1 MESGS
6 QIFLPYKSVGY
17 VSSGVPFKLRAEKL
31 HYSIMLAIG
40 NSFQLLNSIKL
51 FPRMVSNSQEG
62 KIRDMS
68 FYKKD
73 HFLTTCKKDIILWKG
88 QYEEFRFRGHSS
100 KVIKLM
106 VFDNILFSLAK
117 NNELIMWDVDSRLIF
132 KEQLPEFNAKTHR
145 ITELVHPLGYY
156 NKILIGFESGEAQ
169 LWNIKTKKLI
179 FTFNLIGKDEQQK
192 NSNNNNGN
200 NNKVKITA
208 FQQSPVADIVAIG
221 FSDGRVIIHNLKLD
235 KSVLSY
241 QQRGIVSSI
250 SFRSDGQKQH
260 VASSSHSG
268 DILIWDLEKNKPFH
282 TLKAHDSECTKVEF
296 LREEPI
302 ICTTGNDNSIK
313 MWQFNGVD
321 GVPILLR
328 ERTGHLDPPKS
339 TEFFGDE
346 QNSVVSISDQ
356 SIRYVSIIAS
366 TFNKELSKKNF
377 KREIGSFSGFSTNF
391 RRNRSWETAVSFHE
405 DSKQAFT
412 WDCSS
417 YAVIKKLN
425 IQEQVSS
432 TKISNCG
439 NFVFFGTVYGNLVKF
454 NIQSGI
460 KRAKILPNI
469 QKTSITSIIV
479 EPTNQFII
487 TSGLDSIINY
497 WDFND
502 LKHLYSIDIS
512 NYNNKEK
519 DNNNNNNNNNNNKNN
534 NNNNNKEN
542 TEKKE
547 ENKKNKNIRISKML
561 LHSESGIFAVVSND
575 DKIRLYDIDTRKLVR
590 YFNVKGN
597 VNSIVFSHDGRW
609 IIASTEVDSVIRVL
623 DIPSGK
629 MIDWFKMPKPVT
641 SLSFSPKGEYLVT
654 THSGQLP
661 IYLWSNQSHF
671 GSVFLKTPP
680 ETPNSI
686 ILPSQVIEISPQQ
699 QQQQS
704 SNKEK
709 SASKK
714 LKEKEQ
720 YEEDEQYEIQQDLGL
735 PEEFDDN
742 QDGDDDEMKDDGDES
757 SNKKSSI
764 KQIDQLITLS
774 SDVAKSKWQSLLN
787 LDIIKERNRP
797 IQQNEK
803 PALAPFFLSTIEGLE
818 PKFAKIDVVNPL
830 TIKTAV
836 STGTANI
843 TGSTVNTNNDDNEN
857 NGPTEEELKG
867 WNNWAGADEDENE
880 SEDENEEIED
890 DDEVMEDDEDDE
902 DDEEDEDEN
911 LEKTTKTFK
920 NEKEIYRSDK
930 VIKTDSIQGTRTN
943 FNLSL
948 ENGYITQNYSESLRI
963 LKSLTP
969 SGIDFEIRTL
979 TTADDYADIHYMFD
993 FIVYQLL
1000 KNGDYDFI
1008 QSILSVTLKVHGY
1021 LLYNTSFK
1029 RDLRQLLLVFNEPWF
1044 KMQKLFHSNI
1054 CMLRYFTNT
1063 LNN

>member
-145 ITELVHPLGYY
+145 ITEIVHPLGYY

-169 LWNIKTKKLI
+169 IWNIKTKKLI
-179 FTFNLIGKDEQQK
+179 FSFNLVKDNK
-192 NSNNNNGN
+192 NI
-200 NNKVKITA
+200 KDKITT
-208 FQQSPVADIVAIG
+208 FQQSPVSDIIAIG
-221 FSDGRVIIHNLKLD
+221 FSDGNVIIHNLKLN
-235 KSVLSY
+235 KSVLSF
-241 QQRGIVSSI
+241 QQRGSVSSI

-260 VASSSHSG
+260 VATSSHSG

-302 ICTTGNDNSIK
+302 ICTTGNDNSLK

-339 TEFFGDE
+339 SEFFGDE
-346 QNSVVSISDQ
+346 QENSVISISDQ
-356 SIRYVSIIAS
+356 SIRYVSIVAS

-377 KREIGSFSGFSTNF
+377 KKEMTPFSGFSTNF
-391 RRNRSWETAVSFHE
+391 RRNRSWETAISIHE
-405 DSKQAFT
+405 DSKHAFT

-417 YAVIKKLN
+417 YSINKKLN
-425 IQEQVSS
+425 IQEPISS
-432 TKISNCG
+432 TKISTCG
-439 NFVFFGTVYGNLVKF
+439 NFVFFGTVYGNLLKF

-502 LKHLYSIDIS
+502 LKYLYSIDI
-512 NYNNKEK
+512 NNTNNTNNKENQD
-519 DNNNNNNNNNNNKNN
+519 DNNNNN
-534 NNNNNKEN
+534 
-542 TEKKE
+542 KKS
-547 ENKKNKNIRISKML
+547 KIRISKML

-609 IIASTEVDSVIRVL
+609 IIASTQVDSVVRVL

-680 ETPNSI
+680 QIPNTI
-686 ILPSQVIEISPQQ
+686 ILPSQVIEISPIQE
-699 QQQQS
+699 S
-704 SNKEK
+704 SNNDKQK
-709 SASKK
+709 SSTKK

-720 YEEDEQYEIQQDLGL
+720 HEQDEEFEIQQDLGL
-735 PEEFDDN
+735 PEEFDEEMKDN
-742 QDGDDDEMKDDGDES
+742 QVDNDDGDD
-757 SNKKSSI
+757 KKSTI

-803 PALAPFFLSTIEGLE
+803 PALAPFFLSTIQGLE

-830 TIKTAV
+830 TIKTAA
-836 STGTANI
+836 STSGGSAST
-843 TGSTVNTNNDDNEN
+843 TGSTDDNEN
-857 NGPTEEELKG
+857 NEPTEEELKG
-867 WNNWAGADEDENE
+867 WDNWAGADDDEENDDDDDDDDNENDDQDED
-880 SEDENEEIED
+880 SED
-890 DDEVMEDDEDDE
+890 DEDEDDE
-902 DDEEDEDEN
+902 D

-920 NEKEIYRSDK
+920 KEKDIYRSDK
-930 VIKTDSIQGTRTN
+930 VIKTDSLQGTRTN

-993 FIVYQLL
+993 FLVYQLL

-1021 LLYNTSFK
+1021 LLYDTTFK

>member
-145 ITELVHPLGYY
+145 ITEIVHPLGYY

-169 LWNIKTKKLI
+169 IWNIKTKKLI
-179 FTFNLIGKDEQQK
+179 FTFNLVKDNK
-192 NSNNNNGN
+192 NI
-200 NNKVKITA
+200 KDKITS
-208 FQQSPVADIVAIG
+208 FQQSPVSDIIAIG
-221 FSDGRVIIHNLKLD
+221 FSDGNVIIHNLKLN
-235 KSVLSY
+235 KTVLSF
-241 QQRGIVSSI
+241 QQRGSVSSI

-260 VASSSHSG
+260 VATSSHSG

-339 TEFFGDE
+339 SEFFGDE
-346 QNSVVSISDQ
+346 QENSVISISDQ
-356 SIRYVSIIAS
+356 SIRYVSIVAS

-377 KREIGSFSGFSTNF
+377 KKEMTPFSGFSTNF
-391 RRNRSWETAVSFHE
+391 RRNRSWETAVSIHE
-405 DSKQAFT
+405 DSKHAFT

-417 YAVIKKLN
+417 YSINKKLN
-425 IQEQVSS
+425 IQEPISS
-432 TKISNCG
+432 TKISTCG
-439 NFVFFGTVYGNLVKF
+439 NFVFFGTVYGNLLKF

-502 LKHLYSIDIS
+502 LKYLYSIDI
-512 NYNNKEK
+512 NNTNTNNKENQ
-519 DNNNNNNNNNNNKNN
+519 DNNNND
-534 NNNNNKEN
+534 
-542 TEKKE
+542 
-547 ENKKNKNIRISKML
+547 NKKSKIRISKML

-609 IIASTEVDSVIRVL
+609 IIASTQVDSVVRVL

-680 ETPNSI
+680 QIPNTI
-686 ILPSQVIEISPQQ
+686 ILPSQVIEISPIQE
-699 QQQQS
+699 S
-704 SNKEK
+704 SNNKQK
-709 SASKK
+709 SSTKK

-720 YEEDEQYEIQQDLGL
+720 HEQDEEFEIQQDLGL
-735 PEEFDDN
+735 PEEFDEEMEDN
-742 QDGDDDEMKDDGDES
+742 QVDNNDNDADD
-757 SNKKSSI
+757 NKKSTI

-803 PALAPFFLSTIEGLE
+803 PALAPFFLSTIQGLE

-836 STGTANI
+836 STGGGGSANT
-843 TGSTVNTNNDDNEN
+843 TGSTDDNEN
-857 NGPTEEELKG
+857 NGEPTEEELKG
-867 WNNWAGADEDENE
+867 WDNWAGADDE
-880 SEDENEEIED
+880 ENDDDD
-890 DDEVMEDDEDDE
+890 DDEDNENDDQDEDSEDDEDEGDE
-902 DDEEDEDEN
+902 D
-911 LEKTTKTFK
+911 LEKTTETFK

-930 VIKTDSIQGTRTN
+930 VIKTDSLQGTRTN

-1021 LLYNTSFK
+1021 LLYDTTFK

>member
-145 ITELVHPLGYY
+145 ITEIVHPLGYY

-169 LWNIKTKKLI
+169 IWNIKTKKLI
-179 FTFNLIGKDEQQK
+179 FSFNLVKDNK
-192 NSNNNNGN
+192 NI
-200 NNKVKITA
+200 KDKITT
-208 FQQSPVADIVAIG
+208 FQQSPVSDIIAIG
-221 FSDGRVIIHNLKLD
+221 FSDGNVIIHNLKLN
-235 KSVLSY
+235 KSVLSF
-241 QQRGIVSSI
+241 QQRGSVSSI

-260 VASSSHSG
+260 VATSSHSG

-339 TEFFGDE
+339 SEFFGDE
-346 QNSVVSISDQ
+346 QENSVISISDQ
-356 SIRYVSIIAS
+356 SIRYVSIVAS

-377 KREIGSFSGFSTNF
+377 KKEMTPFSGFSTNF
-391 RRNRSWETAVSFHE
+391 RRNRSWETAISIHE
-405 DSKQAFT
+405 DSKHAFT

-417 YAVIKKLN
+417 YSINKKLN
-425 IQEQVSS
+425 IQEPISS
-432 TKISNCG
+432 TKISTCG
-439 NFVFFGTVYGNLVKF
+439 NFVFFGTVYGNLLKF

-502 LKHLYSIDIS
+502 LKYLYSIDI
-512 NYNNKEK
+512 NNTNNTNNKENQD
-519 DNNNNNNNNNNNKNN
+519 DNNNNN
-534 NNNNNKEN
+534 
-542 TEKKE
+542 KKS
-547 ENKKNKNIRISKML
+547 KIRISKML

-609 IIASTEVDSVIRVL
+609 IIASTQVDSVVRVL

-680 ETPNSI
+680 QIPNTI
-686 ILPSQVIEISPQQ
+686 ILPSQVIEISPIQE
-699 QQQQS
+699 S
-704 SNKEK
+704 SNNDKQK
-709 SASKK
+709 SSTKK

-720 YEEDEQYEIQQDLGL
+720 HEQDEEFEIQQDLGL
-735 PEEFDDN
+735 PEEFDE
-742 QDGDDDEMKDDGDES
+742 EMKDNQVDNDDGDVS
-757 SNKKSSI
+757 DDKKSTI

-803 PALAPFFLSTIEGLE
+803 PALAPFFLSTIQGLE

-830 TIKTAV
+830 TIKTAA
-836 STGTANI
+836 STSGGSAST
-843 TGSTVNTNNDDNEN
+843 TGSTDDNEN
-857 NGPTEEELKG
+857 NEPTEEELKG
-867 WNNWAGADEDENE
+867 WDNWAGADDDEENDDDDDDDDNENDDQDEDSEDDEDE
-880 SEDENEEIED
+880 
-890 DDEVMEDDEDDE
+890 DEDDE
-902 DDEEDEDEN
+902 D

-920 NEKEIYRSDK
+920 KEKDIYRSDK
-930 VIKTDSIQGTRTN
+930 VIKTDSLQGTRTN

-993 FIVYQLL
+993 FLVYQLL

-1021 LLYNTSFK
+1021 LLYDTTFK

>member
-179 FTFNLIGKDEQQK
+179 FTFNLTTKD
-192 NSNNNNGN
+192 NNNNN

-208 FQQSPVADIVAIG
+208 FQQSPVSDIIAIG

-235 KSVLSY
+235 KSVMSF
-241 QQRGIVSSI
+241 QQRGLVSSI

-260 VASSSHSG
+260 VASSSHTG

-282 TLKAHDSECTKVEF
+282 TLKAHDNECTKVEF

-346 QNSVVSISDQ
+346 QENSVVSISDQ
-356 SIRYVSIIAS
+356 SIRYLSIVAS

-377 KREIGSFSGFSTNF
+377 KREITPFSGFSTNF
-391 RRNRSWETAVSFHE
+391 RRNRSWETAVSIHE
-405 DSKQAFT
+405 DSKHAFT
-412 WDCSS
+412 WDCTS
-417 YAVIKKLN
+417 YSINKKLN
-425 IQEQVSS
+425 IQEPISS
-432 TKISNCG
+432 TKISTCG
-439 NFVFFGTVYGNLVKF
+439 NFVFFGTVYGNLLKF

-469 QKTSITSIIV
+469 QKSTITSIIV
-479 EPTNQFII
+479 EPTNQFVI

-512 NYNNKEK
+512 N
-519 DNNNNNNNNNNNKNN
+519 NNNNNNNNNKED
-534 NNNNNKEN
+534 KED
-542 TEKKE
+542 
-547 ENKKNKNIRISKML
+547 NKKNKIRISKML

-597 VNSIVFSHDGRW
+597 VNCIVFSHDGRW
-609 IIASTEVDSVIRVL
+609 IIASTQVDSVIRVL

-671 GSVFLKTPP
+671 GSVFLKSPP
-680 ETPNSI
+680 QTPNTI
-686 ILPSQVIEISPQQ
+686 ILPSQVIEISPNQE
-699 QQQQS
+699 S
-704 SNKEK
+704 SNSKQK

-720 YEEDEQYEIQQDLGL
+720 HEEDEQFEIQQDLGL
-735 PEEFDDN
+735 PEEFDQEMLEDN
-742 QDGDDDEMKDDGDES
+742 KEGDNNDDDDNNA
-757 SNKKSSI
+757 NKKSSI

-774 SDVAKSKWQSLLN
+774 SDVARSKWQSLLN

-803 PALAPFFLSTIEGLE
+803 PALAPFFLSTIQGLE

-836 STGTANI
+836 STGTANT
-843 TGSTVNTNNDDNEN
+843 TGSTVNGDDDEEASE
-857 NGPTEEELKG
+857 PTQEELKG
-867 WNNWAGADEDENE
+867 WDNWAGADDDEEENE
-880 SEDENEEIED
+880 NDDDDDDD
-890 DDEVMEDDEDDE
+890 DDEAMDDEDDE
-902 DDEEDEDEN
+902 DDDDDDDDEN
-911 LEKTTKTFK
+911 LEKTTKTYK
-920 NEKEIYRSDK
+920 REKEIYRSDK
-930 VIKTDSIQGTRTN
+930 IIKTDSIQGTRTN

-948 ENGYITQNYSESLRI
+948 ENGYIAQNYSESLRI